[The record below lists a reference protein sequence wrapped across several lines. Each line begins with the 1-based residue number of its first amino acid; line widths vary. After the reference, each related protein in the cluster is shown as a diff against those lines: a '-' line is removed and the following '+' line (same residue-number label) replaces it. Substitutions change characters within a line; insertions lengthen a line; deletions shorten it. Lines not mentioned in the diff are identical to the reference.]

1 MFWSDT
7 EHGAGFTFL
16 PAFLYLFKMID
27 LHTHTI
33 FSDGELIPFELV
45 QRAEAKGYQAIA
57 ITDHMDSSNLD
68 LIIPRIVKAI
78 EKLKPHVS
86 IDVIPGAEITHAPPE
101 LIADLVKEARALGAK
116 IVVVHGET
124 IAEPVRKGTNR
135 AAIEAGA
142 DILSHPGL
150 INIEDM
156 LRAKEKNVHL
166 EITARKGHAFTNGY
180 LAKEAIKFGVPL
192 CINTDAHSPSDLIT
206 RDQARNILLGAGI
219 EENRIESVFDNAKTL
234 VDKVLR
240 RSNAQGDKKEVH

>member
-1 MFWSDT
+1 
-7 EHGAGFTFL
+7 
-16 PAFLYLFKMID
+16 MID

-45 QRAEAKGYQAIA
+45 RRAEAIGYRAIA
-57 ITDHMDSSNLD
+57 ITDHMDASNLD

-78 EKLKPHVS
+78 EKLRSHIS

-124 IAEPVRKGTNR
+124 IAEPVLKGTNR

-142 DILSHPGL
+142 DILSHPGM
-150 INIEDM
+150 ISIEDM
-156 LRAKEKNVHL
+156 LRAKEKNVTL
-166 EITARKGHAFTNGY
+166 EITARRGHAFTNGY

-206 RDQARNILLGAGI
+206 KEHARNILLGAGI
-219 EENRIESVFDNAKTL
+219 EENRVDSIFESSKSL
-234 VDKVLR
+234 VDRVLR
-240 RSNAQGDKKEVH
+240 RSNA

>member
-1 MFWSDT
+1 
-7 EHGAGFTFL
+7 
-16 PAFLYLFKMID
+16 MID

-45 QRAEAKGYQAIA
+45 RRAEATGYRSIA
-57 ITDHMDSSNLD
+57 ITDHMDASNLD

-78 EKLKPHVS
+78 EKLKSYIS

-124 IAEPVRKGTNR
+124 IAEPVKKGTNR

-142 DILSHPGL
+142 DILSHPGM
-150 INIEDM
+150 ISIEDM
-156 LRAKEKNVHL
+156 LRAKEKNVFL
-166 EITARKGHAFTNGY
+166 EITARRGHAFTNGY

-192 CINTDAHSPSDLIT
+192 CINTDAHGPSDLIT
-206 RDQARNILLGAGI
+206 KEQARNILLGAGI
-219 EENRIESVFDNAKTL
+219 EENRIDSVFENSKSL
-234 VDKVLR
+234 VDRVLR
-240 RSNAQGDKKEVH
+240 RSNAQSDKKEVSA

>member
-45 QRAEAKGYQAIA
+45 QRAEAKGYKAIA

>member
-1 MFWSDT
+1 
-7 EHGAGFTFL
+7 
-16 PAFLYLFKMID
+16 MID

>member
-1 MFWSDT
+1 
-7 EHGAGFTFL
+7 
-16 PAFLYLFKMID
+16 MID

-45 QRAEAKGYQAIA
+45 RRAEAMGYRAIA

-78 EKLKPHVS
+78 EKLKAHVS

-124 IAEPVRKGTNR
+124 IAEPVIKGTNR

-142 DILSHPGL
+142 DILSHPGM
-150 INIEDM
+150 ISIEDM
-156 LRAKEKNVHL
+156 LRAKEKNVFL
-166 EITARKGHAFTNGY
+166 EITARRGHAFTNGY

-192 CINTDAHSPSDLIT
+192 CLNTDAHSPSDLIT
-206 RDQARNILLGAGI
+206 IEHAHNILLGAGI
-219 EENRIESVFDNAKTL
+219 EENRIDSVLENSKSL
-234 VDKVLR
+234 VDRVLR
-240 RSNAQGDKKEVH
+240 RSNAQSDKKEVHA